1 MKRNL
6 KTLRDKGKADR
17 INVTAGTRLW
27 GLQLTWEFPLRP
39 PLSLYRLSPEP
50 TVYPQTHRHLWSCL
64 ACWIFF
70 ISIARGSQP
79 GNQNMENGTGKR
91 RLGGGGGLIYIRDHT
106 DAAPRAKLKLKRNSP
121 KKNQSRGLAEEKK
134 RHSPLVLANMGHR
147 LHKCVRICASAC
159 RNVKIKHK
167 HTPSSL
173 KCGWDVGPRG
183 QIRPPA
189 GTGSSLMKLALVF
202 NQLSRLR
209 RFPLCSNVSR
219 ILR

>member
-27 GLQLTWEFPLRP
+27 GLQLTWEFPSRP

-91 RLGGGGGLIYIRDHT
+91 RLGGGGGGLIYIRDHT
-106 DAAPRAKLKLKRNSP
+106 DAAPRAKLKLKRNCP

-147 LHKCVRICASAC
+147 LRVRMQKCKNQTQTHTLQPEVWVGCGTQGTDQTPC
-159 RNVKIKHK
+159 RH
-167 HTPSSL
+167 
-173 KCGWDVGPRG
+173 R
-183 QIRPPA
+183 
-189 GTGSSLMKLALVF
+189 
-202 NQLSRLR
+202 
-209 RFPLCSNVSR
+209 
-219 ILR
+219 

>member
-1 MKRNL
+1 MLNL
-6 KTLRDKGKADR
+6 FHKHCQGFPARQPEHGEWDR
-17 INVTAGTRLW
+17 KEA
-27 GLQLTWEFPLRP
+27 
-39 PLSLYRLSPEP
+39 
-50 TVYPQTHRHLWSCL
+50 
-64 ACWIFF
+64 
-70 ISIARGSQP
+70 P
-79 GNQNMENGTGKR
+79 GR
-91 RLGGGGGLIYIRDHT
+91 RGGLIYIRDHT

-121 KKNQSRGLAEEKK
+121 QKNQSRGLAEEKK

-173 KCGWDVGPRG
+173 KCGWDVGHRG